1 MLGTINCARL
11 WCLGAVDAGRQLRS
25 TNGTRAANK
34 CDAARG
40 ESSKSSE
47 RSESAAGLAAWML
60 QQGSSDCTGGAGQL
74 QAALDAGRNP
84 LILIARHT
92 EWRPGITSR
101 QWAASQLFAHGR
113 WTEAPVIRSRRG
125 PNQQVRACSFL
136 LRRTTAVAV
145 QEKERLHNAPLRT
158 TAASQPP
165 AHVKGVLLHSLSCGS
180 RRPLRA
186 WGRMKLAGHDAEL
199 HQPA

>member
-25 TNGTRAANK
+25 TNGTQAANK
-34 CDAARG
+34 CDAVRG

-60 QQGSSDCTGGAGQL
+60 QQGSSDYTGGTGQL
-74 QAALDAGRNP
+74 QATLDAGRNP

-113 WTEAPVIRSRRG
+113 WTKAPVIRSRRG
-125 PNQQVRACSFL
+125 PIQQVRACSFL
-136 LRRTTAVAV
+136 LRRTNGRRCAGRSACTTHHC
-145 QEKERLHNAPLRT
+145 ER
-158 TAASQPP
+158 QPP
-165 AHVKGVLLHSLSCGS
+165 ANHQRTSKGFCCIAYRVALV
-180 RRPLRA
+180 
-186 WGRMKLAGHDAEL
+186 GH
-199 HQPA
+199 